1 MAAAEEAEDAGNQD
15 YHGRHMGAIFE
26 EGFSFSGFE
35 RDFVALGDGTG
46 KWTEI
51 SGASGLDSISD
62 GRGAVF
68 ADFDND
74 GDTDVFLTTLQGE
87 AHLLYRNNVGN
98 RNGFLRV
105 TLQGTTSAH
114 DAFGAVVRVKTS
126 AGTLTKIKT
135 GGSGF
140 LSQHDPRLLFGL
152 GRDRKAEWVE
162 VVWPS
167 GATSRFEN
175 VPVGTSLNIVEGETE
190 FTSIAE
196 SRFTLAD
203 PPSRLQTL
211 LAGIGRSEADAL
223 PNLALTQLSGEA
235 THLDDVMLPK
245 RRYLVN
251 FWATYCVPCA
261 EEMPELQELRSKLSA
276 AGIELIG
283 VSVDIETADQVQG
296 YARARGVDYPIYIAA
311 EQSVADVFVGGE
323 VIIPTSFLIDEHR
336 RVLDVYL
343 GWSAR
348 TRRALE
354 QLVAPPRPRVVD
366 VPQVPVSN
374 PESIQ

>member
-1 MAAAEEAEDAGNQD
+1 VLAAAEEAEDAGNLD

-46 KWTEI
+46 KWVDI

-87 AHLLYRNNVGN
+87 AHFLYRNNVGN
-98 RNGFLRV
+98 QNGFLRV
-105 TLQGTTSAH
+105 TLEGTASAR

-126 AGTLTKIKT
+126 AGVLTKIKS

-152 GRDRKAEWVE
+152 GGDAKAEWVE
-162 VVWPS
+162 IAWPS
-167 GATSRFEN
+167 GATSRFEQ
-175 VPVGTSLNIVEGETE
+175 VPAGTSLRVVEGEAEPTQV
-190 FTSIAE
+190 AE
-196 SRFTLAD
+196 SRFNLVD
-203 PPSRLQTL
+203 PPSPTQTL
-211 LAGIGRSEADAL
+211 LARIGRTSDEAL
-223 PNLALTQLSGEA
+223 PDLVLTSLSGE
-235 THLDDVMLPK
+235 TSSLDDMLRPG

-261 EEMPELQELRSKLSA
+261 EEMPELQQLRSELSA
-276 AGIELIG
+276 AGIDLLG
-283 VSVDIETADQVQG
+283 VSIDIETADQVSE
-296 YARARGVDYPIYIAA
+296 YIEARGVDYPIFVTD

-323 VIIPTSFLIDEHR
+323 VLIPTSFLIDENR
-336 RVLDVYL
+336 RVLDVYT
-343 GWSAR
+343 GWSMR
-348 TRRALE
+348 TRRALRE
-354 QLVAPPRPRVVD
+354 LVAER
-366 VPQVPVSN
+366 
-374 PESIQ
+374 